1 MNTIMKSSWSP
12 HDSHTPLGRP
22 ARLKIAAVTESIRSN
37 TPECDSRTTE
47 RNVVMDTTFARPTL
61 VSVDTVEEDLRF
73 AELTARS
80 GLEPEL
86 AQRYETSP
94 ALVLAEFGL
103 SVPAAAP
110 AGATVV
116 IEDLSRSA
124 AGAMAIPT

>member
-1 MNTIMKSSWSP
+1 
-12 HDSHTPLGRP
+12 
-22 ARLKIAAVTESIRSN
+22 
-37 TPECDSRTTE
+37 
-47 RNVVMDTTFARPTL
+47 MDTTFARPTL

-124 AGAMAIPT
+124 AGAMAIPTWTTAGPYPEEPKVPAAAPRW